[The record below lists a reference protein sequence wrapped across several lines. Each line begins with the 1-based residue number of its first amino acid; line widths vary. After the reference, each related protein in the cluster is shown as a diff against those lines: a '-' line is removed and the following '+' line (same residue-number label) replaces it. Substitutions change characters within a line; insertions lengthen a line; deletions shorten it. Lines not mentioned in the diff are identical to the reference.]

1 MAPNYNCWELAEE
14 RIPEDKV
21 NVCEWSEQ
29 DFHSLGLGMGFHQIS
44 VRLLGW
50 LLLNHIQFAIAG
62 LVFRFVNSKE
72 PEIVVKIWER
82 ENQQKKIMGDVLFG
96 EKRRK
101 LKKKLKRAASIAAG
115 GARFMSRSSDMD
127 TSVEVT
133 DSSA

>member
-1 MAPNYNCWELAEE
+1 M
-14 RIPEDKV
+14 
-21 NVCEWSEQ
+21 
-29 DFHSLGLGMGFHQIS
+29 
-44 VRLLGW
+44 LLQGKI
-50 LLLNHIQFAIAG
+50 LLVLT
-62 LVFRFVNSKE
+62 FRGRF
-72 PEIVVKIWER
+72 R
-82 ENQQKKIMGDVLFG
+82 FG